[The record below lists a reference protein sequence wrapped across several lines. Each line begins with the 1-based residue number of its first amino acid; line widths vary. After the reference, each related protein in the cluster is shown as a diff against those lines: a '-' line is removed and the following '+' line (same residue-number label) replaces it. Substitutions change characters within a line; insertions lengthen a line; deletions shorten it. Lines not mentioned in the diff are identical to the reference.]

1 MSNSGYLQPK
11 DQMLEIATAL
21 AILRDS
27 WVNLSLAFSD
37 LLTEQESTRRAKVLN
52 EVEQYLCR
60 LRESDRRNEP

>member
-1 MSNSGYLQPK
+1 MSNSSYLQPK

-21 AILRDS
+21 AVLRDS

-37 LLTEQESTRRAKVLN
+37 LLMEQESTRRAEVLN

-60 LRESDRRNEP
+60 LALA

>member
-21 AILRDS
+21 AVLRDS

-37 LLTEQESTRRAKVLN
+37 LLMDQESTRRAEVLN
-52 EVEQYLCR
+52 GVEKYLCR
-60 LRESDRRNEP
+60 LSLA